1 MTNRHKSLA
10 PIDQQG
16 TAKPWMTSCVTTVL
30 LFSTVLVCGIR
41 ATAQSGK
48 PKPAELGTAI
58 PLTIGQ
64 SMVPLYGPW
73 KFQVGDSPIDPATN
87 KPLWA
92 QPEFDDATWE
102 TVDLTPKGAVNPFR
116 GSSGYVPGWGGR
128 GHPGY
133 SGYAWYRIRVR
144 VNAQPGEKLALGGPA
159 YFDDAYQLFLNGT
172 LLGSFGRFDGKRR
185 EFYYNEPMVFPLP
198 QTQIVGAGGDRDA
211 TQVIAFRI
219 WMSPASLLGQ
229 TDAGGFHLAP
239 QVGTTNA
246 VEAEYQLR
254 WLDLVRE
261 NAIWALTGT
270 VYSLLAVIAFS
281 LFLFNRTDRVYFWIG
296 SLLLMMGLGGG
307 ETALASWTRTITI
320 PAELWVCYV
329 LVIPLVNLSWV
340 MLLRA
345 WFELDRP
352 LWLPW
357 AVALLSLAQALVYAG
372 VLDLLFPLVPSTLAP
387 VFYVLSRVLRVIFGL
402 LMCWIMFRGIRKLGL
417 EGWLLLP
424 PVVLAWGDWLAGQ
437 LTFLHVPRRF
447 FPFGVSLSLEQIT
460 GFLLVLTLCWL
471 LVRRWVRSALAQRQM
486 TLEMKQAQE
495 VQQVLIPEAVP
506 QIPGFSIQSVYQP
519 AGQVGGDFFQ
529 ILPAKQGGVLLCIG
543 DVSGKG
549 MPAAMTVSLLV
560 GTLRTL
566 AHYTQSPGEILAAMN
581 QRMLGRSRSGF
592 TTCLVLLAAPD
603 GTVTVAN
610 AGHISPY
617 LKGRELPLENGL
629 PLGLMAESAYPE
641 ATFHQEEDEQLTLVT
656 DGVVE
661 ARAASGELFG
671 FERTAAIAAHSAES
685 ISRTAQ
691 DFGQDDDIT
700 VLTLTRLAVGKQASA
715 PQTRTVMS
723 PSIA

>member
-1 MTNRHKSLA
+1 MPTRHKSFA
-10 PIDQQG
+10 PIAQQG
-16 TAKPWMTSCVTTVL
+16 TAKQLTAPCFTTIL
-30 LFSTVLVCGIR
+30 LFLTLLVCGMR
-41 ATAQSGK
+41 ATAQSGN
-48 PKPAELGTAI
+48 PKPTEPGTAVPI
-58 PLTIGQ
+58 TLGQ

-92 QPEFDDATWE
+92 QPGFDDATWE

-144 VNAQPGEKLALGGPA
+144 VNAQPGETLALGLPA

-172 LLGSFGRFDGKRR
+172 PLGSFGRFDGKRP
-185 EFYYNEPMVFPLP
+185 EFYYNEPMFFALP
-198 QTQIVGAGGDRDA
+198 PTRIAGADDETDA

-219 WMSPASLLGQ
+219 WMSPTSLLGQ

-261 NAIWALTGT
+261 NAIWALMGM
-270 VYSLLAVIAFS
+270 VCSLLAVIAFG

-296 SLLLMMGLGGG
+296 SLFLMMGLGGG
-307 ETALASWTRTITI
+307 ETALAAWTRTITV

-329 LVIPLVNLSWV
+329 LVIPAINLSWI

-345 WFELDRP
+345 WFALDRP
-352 LWLPW
+352 HWLPW
-357 AVALLSLAQALVYAG
+357 AVALLSLAQGFAFAG

-387 VFYVLSRVLRVIFGL
+387 IFYVLTQVLHVIFGL

-424 PVVLAWGDWLAGQ
+424 PVVLAWADWLAER
-437 LTFLHVPRRF
+437 LTFLDVPRRF
-447 FPFGVSLSLEQIT
+447 FPFGVSLSLQQIT
-460 GFLLVLTLCWL
+460 VFLLVLTLCCL

-486 TLEMKQAQE
+486 MLEMKQAQE

-529 ILPAKQGGVLLCIG
+529 ILTAKDGGVLLCIG

-566 AHYTQSPGEILAAMN
+566 TQYTQRPGEILAAMN
-581 QRMLGRSRSGF
+581 QRMLGRSRGGF

-610 AGHISPY
+610 AGHIAPY
-617 LKGRELPLENGL
+617 LDGRELSMENGL
-629 PLGLMAESAYPE
+629 PLGLIADSTYPE
-641 ATFHQEEDEQLTLVT
+641 STFHQEEDEQLTLVT

-700 VLTLTRLAVGKQASA
+700 VLTLTRPAVSTQSSA
-715 PQTRTVMS
+715 PQTRSALS